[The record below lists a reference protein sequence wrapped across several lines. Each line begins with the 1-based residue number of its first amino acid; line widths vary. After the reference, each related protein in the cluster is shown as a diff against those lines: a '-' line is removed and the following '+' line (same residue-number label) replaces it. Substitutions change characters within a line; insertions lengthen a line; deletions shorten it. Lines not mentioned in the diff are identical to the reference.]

1 MNLPELKAKVDFLV
15 KEKTKKEK
23 RLSEVIEKRKE
34 IEGEL
39 TEINT
44 CIEIFDFLTK
54 TNHDKVVGLLEDIVS
69 SGLKDL
75 FDETYNFRILQKMR
89 GNSTAC
95 DFELSCSAF
104 PGWSDIILCHGKSIQ
119 DLVSAIL
126 RLVLVKLDGRS
137 RKILILDEP
146 TSGVESERQALVSK
160 FLLDIS
166 DKFNIQFIVVT
177 HSKELAEGATK
188 EIKIG

>member
-1 MNLPELKAKVDFLV
+1 MNLQALKAKTDFLIS
-15 KEKTKKEK
+15 EKAKKEDK
-23 RLSEVIEKRKE
+23 LSKIVERIKKIEEESVE
-34 IEGEL
+34 ID
-39 TEINT
+39 T

-54 TNHDKVVGLLEDIVS
+54 SNHDKVIGLLEDVVS

-89 GNSTAC
+89 GNATAC

-126 RLVLVKLDGRS
+126 RLVLIKLDGRS
-137 RKILILDEP
+137 RKVFILDEP
-146 TSGVESERQALVSK
+146 TSGVESERQTLVSK

-166 DKFNIQFIVVT
+166 EKFGIQFIVVT

-188 EIKIG
+188 EIRIG